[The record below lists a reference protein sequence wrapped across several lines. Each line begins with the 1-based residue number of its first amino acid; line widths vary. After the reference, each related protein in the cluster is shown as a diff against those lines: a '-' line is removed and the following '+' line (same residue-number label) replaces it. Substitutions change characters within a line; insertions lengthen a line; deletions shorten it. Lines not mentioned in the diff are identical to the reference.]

1 MRWLKRVL
9 TWGLV
14 LVLIGG
20 LAWVTMRMLGRTSE
34 SDEADGFIQ
43 TVTVERGALIA
54 SIAPTGEVSVEHR
67 AALSFDVNK
76 IPLVELY
83 VTAGQ
88 QVKEGQILARI
99 DSASLTRSL
108 DQANASMLS
117 AEEALDEALNP
128 YTKLDQKK
136 AEVAMTQAKVALE
149 EAKQALEE
157 LLDPDLAAAARAV
170 RDAAQELQQA
180 KDKLAALRSDPST
193 QTQIDRLQWQANEAE
208 VEHGELLL
216 GDTSPTEEGR
226 DRQLLAY
233 NHMLDTRDSLE
244 VAKARAALDLLNA
257 ENRVVQAEDALT
269 DAEEE
274 LAELQAGPDTL
285 ALAKARSRLTQAE
298 YDLAKAED
306 DLATI
311 LSGPEPKAVELANAR
326 YDAAKATFEEAQ
338 AALEAATM
346 VAPFDGTIISVGA
359 EVGDLVSAN
368 TNVITLADL
377 TDLRILAIV
386 DETDI
391 SQVEVGQKATIT
403 FDAFPGRRFR
413 GDVLEVPLE
422 GRLAQNVVSYEVPLS
437 LEGTEGVSLRPGMTA
452 NLNIVVGRREN
463 ALLLSA
469 LAIQQG
475 EDGDVVMVQDSPEG
489 PAVETRVE
497 LGLSD
502 GAYVEIVRGLNEG
515 DRVVFE
521 YQSPLEAGGFRG
533 FGAMMQ
539 GGGHPGQLPSGR

>member
-20 LAWVTMRMLGRTSE
+20 LACVTMRILGRTSE

-43 TVTVERGALIA
+43 TVTVERGSLIA
-54 SIAPTGEVSVEHR
+54 SIAPTGEVSVER
-67 AALSFDVNK
+67 REALSFDVNK

-117 AEEALDEALNP
+117 AEEALEEALNP
-128 YTKLDQKK
+128 YTKLDQQK
-136 AEVAMTQAKVALE
+136 AEVAMTQAKVAIE
-149 EAKQALEE
+149 EAMQALEE
-157 LLDPDLAAAARAV
+157 LLDPDLAAAERAV

-180 KDKLAALRSDPST
+180 KDKLAALQSDPSP

-233 NHMLDTRDSLE
+233 NRMLNTRDSLE

-274 LAELQAGPDTL
+274 LAELQEGADIL
-285 ALAKARSRLTQAE
+285 ALAKARSRLAQAE
-298 YDLAKAED
+298 YNLAKAED

-311 LSGPEPKAVELANAR
+311 LAGPDPKAVGLANAR

-338 AALEAATM
+338 VALEASTM
-346 VAPFDGTIISVGA
+346 VAPFDGTVISVGA
-359 EVGDLVSAN
+359 EVGDLVSTN

-377 TDLRILAIV
+377 SHLQILAMV

-391 SQVEVGQKATIT
+391 SQVEVGQNAIIT

-413 GDVLEVPLE
+413 GEVLEVPLE
-422 GRLAQNVVSYEVPLS
+422 GRLMQNVVSYEVPVS

-489 PAVETRVE
+489 PALETRVE

-521 YQSPLEAGGFRG
+521 YQSPLEASGFRG

-539 GGGHPGQLPSGR
+539 GGGHPSPPPSGR